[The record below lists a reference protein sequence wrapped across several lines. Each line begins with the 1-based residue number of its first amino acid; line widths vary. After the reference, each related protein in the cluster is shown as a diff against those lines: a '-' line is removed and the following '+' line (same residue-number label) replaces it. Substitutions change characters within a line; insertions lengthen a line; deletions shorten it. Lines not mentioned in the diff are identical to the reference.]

1 MRVVSNIT
9 WGNFEAIHSN
19 PRDSFE
25 QLCRILFKRQF
36 LDETSVLTSSPNHPG
51 VEVAPIFS
59 KILGKKIAFQ
69 AKFFQQRVDYNQIQR
84 SIDKAMEHYSSS
96 LDVFYLYSNKDLSSE
111 SQGFKKIKSS
121 LDEANIEFEIISN
134 NEILAEIVRHNDLQS
149 YFFENHTITKDWFEE
164 KNQLS
169 FKSLGSRYN
178 PTFNVTTRTDEK
190 LQLFVKSQCAVDRVN
205 AKKVE
210 LIQEIESLY
219 RLRDIDLIPE
229 ITSFITSLD
238 DITVDNIE
246 SCLNW
251 NVAIKEKFETEINEL
266 ITMREKLENQL
277 EIDKNLTRDKQ
288 KNIFDKIR
296 DIDRLENYVHFF
308 GCSEDEVSLIKDKI
322 LVINGEA
329 GMGKSQLFA
338 TTVKDIVSTGGYA
351 ILLLGHQYNSSN
363 DIMTQIMEKFDFNF
377 WFREF
382 LDILD
387 TLGETE
393 NKTIYIFI
401 DAINETSDRDVWK
414 NGLPNL
420 MFEVNKRDNIKLALS
435 VRTGY
440 EKLVFEESIID
451 KLQNKDILQVVHR
464 GFQEDSVQATKD
476 FLDYYNI
483 TFSPSDLLN
492 YEMINPLF
500 LKLFCETYNGEEFSL
515 FQMFERFI
523 SKVDDEIQK
532 VLNMPDSGSIIKA
545 LLLEIAKWQLVHGK
559 NSISRNE
566 LFRLEFW
573 SDYGIQNKPHFAAN
587 LLKSGLVI
595 DYLYKNEDVYS
606 FGYNLLEDYL
616 KALVVKSEF
625 TDKEQSKEYL
635 ERVVLNIEN
644 GEIGNWNNIDVFLLA
659 CYFYYE
665 KFGEDCIEIL
675 EKISDENDCYNLAN
689 RYIKSFSWR
698 PAHSLSKE
706 LFRSIA
712 NNYPTDSDKVLQ
724 VLIENSTRIN
734 NPINA
739 SFLHEILYPRKL
751 AERDGFWLPFINNL
765 TYADERV
772 FQLITLFDN
781 GNQVKLVS
789 KEQVGLLLVLFT
801 WLLASSNRKLRDVTS
816 KAMIEILKVNFE
828 LCEPLL
834 KKFEN
839 VNDPYII
846 QRLYGIIFG
855 ASVKKTKE
863 YKKEFQSL
871 AEFVYLSI
879 FSKEFV
885 YPDILLRDYAKL
897 IIERFFFEFPT
908 NELEIMKSKIFPPYN
923 SIPVLTVDSEIY
935 ENDDKMDGFSRID
948 SSMRPEGVG
957 MYGDFGR
964 YVFQSALTQFKGVDI
979 ENSYHY
985 VMQFIRDELG
995 YTSNQSLSDYDC
1007 GMRHPLDRSGGRS
1020 VERIGKKYQW
1030 IAFYNVL
1037 ARISDHHKLREWD
1050 DVEDNNFKG
1059 PWEPYVRDFDP
1070 TLNYHTLH
1078 PSHILPKFNIDYEF
1092 EFLEQE
1098 SNSGEK
1104 IDKWI
1109 YAKPSLF
1116 NMPLSYKDDK
1126 GLEWVLLYQYKE
1138 LKIKPDKKEE
1148 DSFGFIEGEQSIW
1161 RIIEA
1166 YFINNAEVNN
1176 FIDHIKE
1183 NQFLRKHI
1191 SGGGPSFYQFLNREF
1206 AWSSSVREVT
1216 KYIGYDYYVE
1226 TGEQIVERQIVHDF
1240 IFSDD
1245 SFKIVEKEEDVTVN
1259 VNKLIAKLL
1268 PARIHFLWEEEY
1280 DLSKKETI
1288 SFDIPCAELIN
1299 KLNLSQKEYD
1309 GYFYSPK
1316 GDLVAFDGEIT
1327 DTINGLIIRKDFLDQ
1342 FLQENDLTIIWDFVG
1357 EKQYFTQ
1364 EPREQYYSRWEGVF
1378 WKEQDSVKN
1387 NIFIDEKRT
1396 TKEKLF

>member
-1 MRVVSNIT
+1 MRVASNIT

-19 PRDSFE
+19 QRDSFE

-36 LDETSVLTSSPNHPG
+36 LEETSVLTSSPNHPG
-51 VEVAPIFS
+51 VEVTPIFS
-59 KILGKKIAFQ
+59 KKLGKRIAFQ

-84 SIDKAMEHYSSS
+84 SIDKTIEHYSSS
-96 LDVFYLYSNKDLSSE
+96 LDVFYLYSNKDLSLE
-111 SQGFKKIKSS
+111 SQGFQKIKSS

-134 NEILAEIVRHNDLQS
+134 NEILAEILRYNDLQS

-178 PTFNVTTRTDEK
+178 STFNVTTKTDEK
-190 LQLFVKSQCAVDRVN
+190 LQLFVKSQCAVDRIN

-210 LIQEIESLY
+210 LIEEIESLY
-219 RLRDIDLIPE
+219 RLKDIDLIPE

-238 DITVDNIE
+238 DITVDDIE

-251 NVAIKEKFETEINEL
+251 NVAIKEKFETEINKL
-266 ITMREKLENQL
+266 INMRDKLKKQL
-277 EIDKNLTRDKQ
+277 ETDTNLARDKQ

-308 GCSEDEVSLIKDKI
+308 GCSEDEASLIKDKI

-351 ILLLGHQYNSSN
+351 ILLLGHQYNSNN
-363 DIMTQIMEKFDFNF
+363 DIMTQVMEKFGFNF
-377 WFREF
+377 GFREF

-393 NKTIYIFI
+393 NKTIYLFI

-545 LLLEIAKWQLVHGK
+545 LLLELAKWQLVHGK

-573 SDYGIQNKPHFAAN
+573 SDYGIQNKPHFVAN

-595 DYLYKNEDVYS
+595 DYLYKNEEVYS

-625 TDKEQSKEYL
+625 TDKEQSKAYL

-665 KFGEDCIEIL
+665 KFGEDCIELL
-675 EKISDENDCYNLAN
+675 EKISDENDCYDLAN

-712 NNYPTDSDKVLQ
+712 NNYPTDCDKVLQ
-724 VLIENSTRIN
+724 VLVENSTRQN

-739 SFLHEILYPRKL
+739 NFLHEILYPKKL

-765 TYADERV
+765 TYEYERV
-772 FQLITLFDN
+772 YQLITLFDN

-789 KEQVGLLLVLFT
+789 KEQVELLLVLFT
-801 WLLASSNRKLRDVTS
+801 WLLASSNRRLRDVTS
-816 KAMIEILKVNFE
+816 KAMIEILKVHFE

-846 QRLYGIIFG
+846 QRLYGTVFG

-879 FSKEFV
+879 FSKEFI

-897 IIERFFFEFPT
+897 IIERFFFEFP
-908 NELEIMKSKIFPPYN
+908 NSEIEIIKSKIFPPYN
-923 SIPVLTVDSEIY
+923 SMPVPTVNSEVY
-935 ENDDKMDGFSRID
+935 ENDKIDGLLLID

-964 YVFQSALTQFKGVDI
+964 YIFQSALTQFKEVDVK
-979 ENSYHY
+979 NLYHY
-985 VMQFIRDELG
+985 AMQFIRDELE

-1007 GMRHPLDRSGGRS
+1007 GMRHPLDRSRGNL

-1030 IAFYNVL
+1030 IAFYNIL

-1059 PWEPYVRDFDP
+1059 PWEHYVRDFDP
-1070 TLNYHTLH
+1070 TLNYHALH
-1078 PSHILPKFNIDYEF
+1078 PLHILPKFNIDYDF

-1098 SNSGEK
+1098 SNSDEE

-1109 YAKPSLF
+1109 YDKPSLF

-1126 GLEWVLLYQYKE
+1126 ELEWVLLYQHKE
-1138 LKIKPDKKEE
+1138 LKIKPDKKEK
-1148 DSFGFIEGEQSIW
+1148 DSFGFIEGEQRIW
-1161 RIIEA
+1161 RIVEA
-1166 YFINNAEVNN
+1166 YFIKNVEVSN
-1176 FIDHIKE
+1176 FIK
-1183 NQFLRKHI
+1183 NVQGNKFLRNNI
-1191 SGGGPSFYQFLNREF
+1191 SRGSPSFYQFFNREF
-1206 AWSSSVREVT
+1206 VWSSSVRDANNNIE
-1216 KYIGYDYYVE
+1216 YDYSVE
-1226 TGEQIVERQIVHDF
+1226 TGEKKFERQMVHELN
-1240 IFSDD
+1240 FSDEGF
-1245 SFKIVEKEEDVTVN
+1245 SIVSKEKDVIVN
-1259 VNKLIAKLL
+1259 VKKIIAKLL
-1268 PARIHFLWEEEY
+1268 PSRVHFLWEEEY

-1299 KLNLSQKEYD
+1299 QLNLSQKEYD
-1309 GYFYSPK
+1309 GYFYNST
-1316 GDLVAFDGEIT
+1316 GDLVSFDGEIT
-1327 DTINGLIIRKDFLDQ
+1327 DTINGLVIRRDFLDK
-1342 FLQENDLTIIWDFVG
+1342 FLKENDLSVVWDFVG

-1364 EPREQYYSRWEGVF
+1364 NPRKQYYSRWEGVF
-1378 WKEQDSVKN
+1378 WDEQDSVKN
-1387 NIFIDEKRT
+1387 KIYIDKKRT
-1396 TKEKLF
+1396 TKDELL